1 MSKSERNTKLRRRL
15 LLTGALYQ
23 LNRSNQPVTVNAFN
37 AVANTRTRG
46 GEVGLVGYVTDE
58 WQASLGYGFQS
69 GRVLNASYFPNP
81 ADPWLVYSGKVTPNV
96 PRNTYSFWNKVDISS
111 LFDAGPGVL
120 GLGGGVIYNAKFY
133 PAIDNAVVVPGY
145 ARVDAAA
152 YVKLSDR
159 VNAQLNI
166 ENLLGARYYA
176 AATNNNNIM
185 PGAPR
190 SAFVTLN
197 AKF

>member
-152 YVKLSDR
+152 YVKL
-159 VNAQLNI
+159 
-166 ENLLGARYYA
+166 
-176 AATNNNNIM
+176 
-185 PGAPR
+185 
-190 SAFVTLN
+190 
-197 AKF
+197 